1 METIGMRISRAMKDA
16 KVSQTSLANAMGV
29 DQQHVSRML
38 KMSDAEMKIGFAI
51 GAAEAL
57 KMSPQYILFG
67 EAGLSG
73 SPAPVIAPIVEEL
86 NHATTYPKTVQAH
99 LFGGILAQLKKSR
112 ELIDGGEWR

>member
-38 KMSDAEMKIGFAI
+38 EMADAEMKIGFVI

-57 KMSPQYILFG
+57 KLSPQFVIFG
-67 EAGLSG
+67 EVASQSG
-73 SPAPVIAPIVEEL
+73 IDPVIDPVVRKL
-86 NHATTYPKTVQAH
+86 SRTTAALPKTMQA
-99 LFGGILAQLKKSR
+99 LLLGSVDAIIDTFGEMTGR
-112 ELIDGGEWR
+112 

>member
-38 KMSDAEMKIGFAI
+38 KMADAEMKIGFVI

-57 KMSPQYILFG
+57 KLSPQYVIFG
-67 EAGLSG
+67 EAGLSDA
-73 SPAPVIAPIVEEL
+73 PAPVIAFRG
-86 NHATTYPKTVQAH
+86 HKKTRSRHSPKCCPAAGFSV
-99 LFGGILAQLKKSR
+99 R
-112 ELIDGGEWR
+112 

>member
-38 KMSDAEMKIGFAI
+38 KMADAEMKVGFAI

-73 SPAPVIAPIVEEL
+73 GPAPVIAPIVEEL
-86 NHATTYPKTVQAH
+86 NRATTYPKTLQT
-99 LFGGILAQLKKSR
+99 
-112 ELIDGGEWR
+112 E